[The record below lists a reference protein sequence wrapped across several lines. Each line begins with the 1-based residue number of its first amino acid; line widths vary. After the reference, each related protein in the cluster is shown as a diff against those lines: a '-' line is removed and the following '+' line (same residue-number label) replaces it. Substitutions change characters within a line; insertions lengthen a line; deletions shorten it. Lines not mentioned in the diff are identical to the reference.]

1 LNNSPETPEL
11 VIDVGGAPRGA
22 VPAGCRF
29 IGTVERKGLDGGMLV
44 QIESSGIFVQLIG
57 SRVVWLDQ
65 QAVSDA
71 MQQPQTQ
78 QEPESDLELEMGFQL

>member
-1 LNNSPETPEL
+1 
-11 VIDVGGAPRGA
+11 
-22 VPAGCRF
+22 
-29 IGTVERKGLDGGMLV
+29 MLV